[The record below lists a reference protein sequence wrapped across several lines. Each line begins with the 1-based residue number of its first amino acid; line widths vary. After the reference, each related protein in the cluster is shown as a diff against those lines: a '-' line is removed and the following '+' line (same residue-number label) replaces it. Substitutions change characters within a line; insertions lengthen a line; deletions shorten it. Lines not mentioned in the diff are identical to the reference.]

1 MGCSERVGW
10 FALQPGGAAVLPAI
24 PRIFADIVHAPLL
37 SVEPM
42 SQVVGDSVAQQRF
55 DVILLCGFGRISLIL
70 GVSCLHRVMSYLVAR
85 QTREIGVWMALGA
98 QRGEIARMVLRDAG
112 LVLGLGLASGIVM
125 SLAGARIL
133 GSLFFGVKPHA
144 PVTLTTVS
152 SLLIA
157 TGVFS
162 AWWPAR
168 HAARVKPM
176 EALRTE

>member
-10 FALQPGGAAVLPAI
+10 FALQPGGSAVLPAI

-55 DVILLCGFGRISLIL
+55 DVILLCDSAGSHSSLASPVSIELCLISWHGKRGR
-70 GVSCLHRVMSYLVAR
+70 
-85 QTREIGVWMALGA
+85 
-98 QRGEIARMVLRDAG
+98 
-112 LVLGLGLASGIVM
+112 LASGIVM

-152 SLLIA
+152 SLLLA